1 LKDWNYTESD
11 SAINWILH
19 RNTMKIKPVTDVEV
33 YNGINIFIVPIL
45 NGDKQTGTR
54 YQFTVG
60 SMKRQAFTLE
70 AAHSLI
76 DDILAVQLPPEPNP
90 LVDVT
95 DRAKV
100 QKAMRGGQG
109 DLKSEIPFG

>member
-1 LKDWNYTESD
+1 MKDWNYTESD

-33 YNGINIFIVPIL
+33 YNGINIFITPII
-45 NGDKQTGTR
+45 NQGVQTGTQ

-60 SMKRQAFTLE
+60 SMKRQAFTLA

-76 DDILAVQLPPEPNP
+76 DDILAVQLPPDPNP
-90 LVDVT
+90 LLDVT

-100 QKAMRGGQG
+100 QKALRGGQG
-109 DLKSEIPFG
+109 DLKSPEPFG